1 MQSLT
6 LEPILLNILQY
17 YLFYSTVSEKLPKN
31 YIKILQEV
39 LQAYTSSY
47 SLKIWDWSV
56 AIQVYSMA

>member
-47 SLKIWDWSV
+47 SLKI
-56 AIQVYSMA
+56 